1 MSKTKTDCNS
11 KCIFWDI
18 SVPLSYNALFNFIIG
33 NRGGGKSYGV
43 KKHLIQRFL
52 KRKEEFVYVR
62 RYKTEF
68 VDDGDNSLA
77 TFFDDVQQDFPG
89 HDFLVKGKKL
99 YIDGKCAGYAIALST
114 AKTKKSV
121 PRPRVA
127 SIFFDEFI
135 IDKGCYHYLHD
146 EVTCFLELYETIAR
160 MRDVQVW
167 FVANAITMTN
177 PYFMYFHISLPY
189 GKTIMCKNDKLIEM
203 VCNPEFVEVKK
214 KTRFAKLIEG
224 TDYERYSI
232 ENDFL
237 RDSSVF
243 IEKKSGRCDYMFTIV
258 YNGNTLGVWTNWHDG
273 KIFISKDTDPD
284 YPYTFA
290 LSRDDHTPNTLL
302 IASLRSNRQFKW
314 LIDQFQSSNVYFE
327 SINIKNIFYEIMAQ
341 VAR

>member
-1 MSKTKTDCNS
+1 MSTKQQTAPPG
-11 KCIFWDI
+11 IYWDI
-18 SVPLSYNALFNFIIG
+18 SAPLSYNALFNFIIG

-43 KKHLIQRFL
+43 KKHLIKRFIN
-52 KRKEEFVYVR
+52 KQEEFVYLR

-68 VDDGDNSLA
+68 KDDGDNSLE

-99 YIDGKCAGYAIALST
+99 YIDGHVAGYAMALST

-121 PRPRVA
+121 PRPKVA

-135 IDKGCYHYLHD
+135 IDKGVYHYLHD

-177 PYFMYFHISLPY
+177 PYFLYFNITLPY
-189 GKTIMCKNDKLIEM
+189 GKTIACKNDILIEM
-203 VCNPEFVEVKK
+203 VCKAEFVEVKK

-224 TDYERYSI
+224 TQYAKYSI

-237 RDSSVF
+237 RDSPVF
-243 IEKKSGRCDYMFTIV
+243 IEKKSGRCDYMFTII
-258 YNGNTLGVWTNWHDG
+258 YQGATLGIWCSWQAG
-273 KIFISKDTDPD
+273 KIYVSSDTDPD
-284 YPYTFA
+284 YPTTFA
-290 LSRDDHTPNTLL
+290 LTKDDHSPNSLL
-302 IASLRSNRQFKW
+302 IGSLRSNRQFRW
-314 LIDQFQSSNVYFE
+314 LIDQFNMSNVYFE
-327 SINIKNIFYEIMAQ
+327 SVNIKNIMYEIMRT
-341 VAR
+341 VSR